1 MKAIIL
7 AAGRGTRM
15 KPLTD
20 STPKPLLPYGPHTLL
35 EELLSRLQATG
46 RFERFVIINGYLGS
60 QIVERIG
67 STWRGTPVT
76 HARQRKTLGT
86 YDSLRCAR
94 GALQDGE
101 RFLVIHPDD
110 LHDQDALT
118 DAAAHPHAIVAAE
131 VDDPRPFGVVELEGR
146 FVRRIV
152 EKPEVPTSN
161 LVSTAA
167 IVTDTRIFEPRFA
180 PAPVA
185 GRELMI
191 PDAICAMIA
200 SGVHF
205 HAVRAR
211 HWFPIST
218 AADLTRANARRNL
231 AAVR

>member
-20 STPKPLLPYGPHTLL
+20 TTPKPLLPYGGHTLL
-35 EELLSRLQATG
+35 EELLSRLCAAG
-46 RFERFVIINGYLGS
+46 CFERFIIVNGYLGS

-67 STWRGTPVT
+67 SEWRGIPVT
-76 HARQRKTLGT
+76 HARQRKLTGT
-86 YDSLRCAR
+86 YDTLACVRS
-94 GALQDGE
+94 ALQDGE

-110 LHDQDALT
+110 LHDQDALAE
-118 DAAAHPHAIVAAE
+118 AAAHSHAIVTAE
-131 VDDPRPFGVVELEGR
+131 VADPRPFGVVELDGR

-152 EKPEVPTSN
+152 EKPQVPTSN

-167 IVTDTRIFEPRFA
+167 IVTDTRIFEARFA
-180 PAPVA
+180 PAPTL
-185 GRELMI
+185 GREVMI
-191 PDAICAMIA
+191 PDAITAMIA

-211 HWFPIST
+211 RWYPIST
-218 AADLTRANARRNL
+218 PGDLARANALR
-231 AAVR
+231 